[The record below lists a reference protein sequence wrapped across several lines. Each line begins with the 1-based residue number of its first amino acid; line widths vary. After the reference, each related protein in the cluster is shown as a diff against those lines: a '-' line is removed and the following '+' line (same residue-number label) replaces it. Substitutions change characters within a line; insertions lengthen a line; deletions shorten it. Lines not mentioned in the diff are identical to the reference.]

1 MASPGDLQPPLLAV
15 GQGVRL
21 LPGNVAEVHLRQQLF
36 HPLALPR
43 LLLPVQMEG
52 RSEEIARRT
61 AVHGRQHVVEHR
73 LVLPQTDIL
82 EGPGHAHP
90 GDLVRGGG
98 QGVGVLPGV
107 LALVELAHLALG
119 VVFHDLLPPVPHRAV
134 GGLVHA
140 GDDVEGR
147 SLARAVGA
155 DQGDDLPL
163 AYLQIHVVHGDDAA
177 ELHGDIL
184 QTKDLLTHFAASFFF
199 DFPERR
205 ARRLRATSESSRSPM
220 SRGGEQHH
228 DH

>member
-1 MASPGDLQPPLLAV
+1 
-15 GQGVRL
+15 
-21 LPGNVAEVHLRQQLF
+21 
-36 HPLALPR
+36 
-43 LLLPVQMEG
+43 
-52 RSEEIARRT
+52 
-61 AVHGRQHVVEHR
+61 
-73 LVLPQTDIL
+73 
-82 EGPGHAHP
+82 GHAHP

-220 SRGGEQHH
+220 RPRRKNSTTIMMMMENTTIRKPVRRKGTLKAPIYVSVSRNRSHH
-228 DH
+228 SLAATYR